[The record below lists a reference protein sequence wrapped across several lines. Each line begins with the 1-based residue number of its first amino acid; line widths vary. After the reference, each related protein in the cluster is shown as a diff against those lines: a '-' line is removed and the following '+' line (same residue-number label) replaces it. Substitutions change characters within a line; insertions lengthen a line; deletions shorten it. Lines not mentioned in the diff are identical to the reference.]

1 MILSSRVHRSPHTH
15 ASYPT
20 NSELAPCYSTPEPL
34 ASPPTTPPRGHKHS
48 FSSITWLNRSS
59 SATSS
64 HSAPYPAPKPTRI
77 SEPKFRSSLEQ
88 LNFHRVR
95 PLGSGATIVRT
106 PQEALFGSTD
116 GTFAQTTEVAGLKQ
130 DIMHEAG
137 KNESRL
143 LSVPPSPPLPSL
155 PDILDTEGDGL
166 SSNPATIS
174 LSDHRPPPRSSSSP
188 SSSSS
193 PPTLLEHSR
202 TPSCSTATL
211 PADTNLFSPPPP
223 FEAILLSPIPEGA
236 INPSKF
242 IVTLE
247 TCTTT
252 YRTTLRSLASR
263 PSHLSRYITSLLSP
277 MSETTSVYSNS
288 SDASSGQNSSDFSAF
303 FRDYLASSGCLPQPS
318 GIHVFLDRPSAPY
331 THLLAYLRS
340 APSTPEHSE
349 SLPLAVQLGTSPSDS
364 RLESLHELREEASY
378 LGLVDLDMLCCHE
391 IHRFQRVLL
400 PAFSTGGTPRG
411 KTGSVHSVR
420 TVVEECQSRKE
431 PVPSALPLLK
441 CNGTYT
447 TKSATREYSSGSS
460 FENKHASVRERGR
473 QRRGIKYEV
482 GSPPPGWI

>member
-1 MILSSRVHRSPHTH
+1 MILSSRVQRSPRTH

-20 NSELAPCYSTPEPL
+20 NSELAPCYSAPEPL

-59 SATSS
+59 SSTSS

-77 SEPKFRSSLEQ
+77 SEPKIRSSLEQ
-88 LNFHRVR
+88 LSFHRVG

-106 PQEALFGSTD
+106 PREALFGSTD

-130 DIMHEAG
+130 DIFMHEAE
-137 KNESRL
+137 KNECRL

-155 PDILDTEGDGL
+155 PDIPDTEGDRL

-188 SSSSS
+188 SSPAHVSSS
-193 PPTLLEHSR
+193 PPTMLEHSC

-211 PADTNLFSPPPP
+211 PADTNLISPPPPP

-277 MSETTSVYSNS
+277 ISETTSVYSNS

-303 FRDYLASSGCLPQPS
+303 FRDYLASSGCLPQSS

-340 APSTPEHSE
+340 APSTPEHPE
-349 SLPLAVQLGTSPSDS
+349 TLPLAVQLGMSPSDS

-378 LGLVDLDMLCCHE
+378 LGLVDLEMLCCHE

-400 PAFSTGGTPRG
+400 PAFST
-411 KTGSVHSVR
+411 V
-420 TVVEECQSRKE
+420 
-431 PVPSALPLLK
+431 
-441 CNGTYT
+441 
-447 TKSATREYSSGSS
+447 
-460 FENKHASVRERGR
+460 GR
-473 QRRGIKYEV
+473 LVARRGPCIRSERSSRDVSLAKSLRRLRSRY
-482 GSPPPGWI
+482 